1 MKTFSALIFLRPPL
15 KSWWESDAW
24 GWGFALHQTPV
35 ILPLLELK
43 TIPSLSFLAFPS
55 SEVRTPFCSLQ
66 LLWDSESGP
75 QTAWLIIRGA
85 TFLSVSFE
93 LYFWSEKKTNWV
105 LDLLACTT
113 KRIPFINSNTNLRS
127 TAFASCNFFGS
138 PFLPSFLHIFPVY
151 PQNKIK

>member
-1 MKTFSALIFLRPPL
+1 MPV
-15 KSWWESDAW
+15 

-75 QTAWLIIRGA
+75 QTAWLIIPPRGGQH
-85 TFLSVSFE
+85 FS
-93 LYFWSEKKTNWV
+93 LYFLIRKENE
-105 LDLLACTT
+105 LGA
-113 KRIPFINSNTNLRS
+113 RS
-127 TAFASCNFFGS
+127 FG
-138 PFLPSFLHIFPVY
+138 LHY
-151 PQNKIK
+151 KADSLYK